1 MQQED
6 NHNLEFVSRNIKN
19 NSEKLQRTP
28 QVSEFDKKDIMS
40 QEIKRKIHY
49 TPQNSPNKYSKTPQN
64 NESFKK
70 DTKSQLESNKRKI
83 QSFHNESLE
92 KIQKICPS
100 GKFVNTLI
108 GQWSKHM
115 GIQTPLSETGIKIVR
130 ENLITEEMKQ
140 MHVIEER
147 KIQKLQKKLQ
157 IAEETISS
165 LSTSH
170 EVELRAK
177 EEILQQYLLQL
188 KIDSKDKSLKGFQ
201 QHKDN
206 LSKLYN
212 EIIVIQQS
220 TMKKLQQ
227 ELCIM
232 KLKDDEQKNI
242 VSTMENKVINQE
254 KRIYE
259 MMSIENELKKQFEE
273 LKNNSVL
280 EKNHLHNVYTEEK
293 LELIKKQENLTSMNQ
308 ELQVQ
313 LQKITEEKQNLTI
326 LFAEKDDEI
335 IKLQGEIVTCKNKI
349 ENLLCHNTELSA
361 NYEKSINKEEKLSK
375 EIQTKAQE
383 IDKLRENLNTRQ
395 EIESSLAKDFD
406 MIDNKYKNIQNNFLN
421 IENKLK
427 EAQVRNIN
435 LEQSLQMMKSDN
447 EHKIMELYGKIEF
460 LEKEKAQILLEKHLK
475 IQEFE
480 NIHKLLKEKHETEI
494 KSLKEEFDIKLIEM
508 KKTLATQKSTFLKL
522 NETVNKINNE
532 ENQNRQINFHDQ
544 YTKINHNELQDNLKE
559 KMQPLIESILIEK
572 NQVCEMK
579 EFQNQENVN
588 NSKIIIKN
596 KNEISNLEQDIYSFS
611 TREINDEL
619 QNILSVQEKKVRFN
633 LNSPTKDFN
642 CIENN
647 SFFSRDNEERK
658 NEKSIILHK

>member
-1 MQQED
+1 MQEED
-6 NHNLEFVSRNIKN
+6 NHRLESRNIKN
-19 NSEKLQRTP
+19 NPEKLQRTP
-28 QVSEFDKKDIMS
+28 RVSEFDKKDIMS
-40 QEIKRKIHY
+40 QEVKHKIHY
-49 TPQNSPNKYSKTPQN
+49 TPQNSPNKYSKTPQS

-70 DTKSQLESNKRKI
+70 DAKSQSESNKRKI
-83 QSFHNESLE
+83 QSFHNENLE

-115 GIQTPLSETGIKIVR
+115 GIQTPLSETGTAR
-130 ENLITEEMKQ
+130 ENLIMEEMKQ
-140 MHVIEER
+140 VHVIEER

-170 EVELRAK
+170 EMELRAK
-177 EEILQQYLLQL
+177 EEILQQLNSDWESITKYYYE
-188 KIDSKDKSLKGFQ
+188 ISESLKGFQ

-242 VSTMENKVINQE
+242 ISTMENKIINQE
-254 KRIYE
+254 RRIHE
-259 MMSIENELKKQFEE
+259 MTSIENELKKQFEE

-361 NYEKSINKEEKLSK
+361 KYEKSINKEEKLSK

-406 MIDNKYKNIQNNFLN
+406 MIDNKYKNMQNDFLN

-427 EAQVRNIN
+427 ETQVRNIN
-435 LEQSLQMMKSDN
+435 LEQSLQKVNFDN
-447 EHKIMELYGKIEF
+447 EHKIMELCGKIEF

-475 IQEFE
+475 IQELE
-480 NIHKLLKEKHETEI
+480 NTHKLSKEKHETEI
-494 KSLKEEFDIKLIEM
+494 KSLKQEFDVKLIEM
-508 KKTLATQKSTFLKL
+508 KKTLAIQNSEFLKL
-522 NETVNKINNE
+522 NETINKINNE

-559 KMQPLIESILIEK
+559 KIPLIESNPIEIIKKIEK
-572 NQVCEMK
+572 TNQVCEMK

-588 NSKIIIKN
+588 KSKIIIKN
-596 KNEISNLEQDIYSFS
+596 KNEISNLEQDIYSFNI
-611 TREINDEL
+611 REINDEL
-619 QNILSVQEKKVRFN
+619 QNSKDDFLPKKKIFKTRSYGLRQYGTSKKHQFGT
-633 LNSPTKDFN
+633 LGKISK
-642 CIENN
+642 
-647 SFFSRDNEERK
+647 K
-658 NEKSIILHK
+658 